1 VDKNYFN
8 VVQLNSDKYEMRID
22 NRAFE
27 ILIQEERSGK
37 LRAENAQQVKKPEE
51 SSDWNGPSNEKRF
64 SKFEQIPS
72 NLRSNPRQSNGSINN
87 PRNSDAGNFFN
98 DGDFDF
104 NSDNNNNNRNMRNLQ
119 NRPNTNEQ
127 SINSFSN
134 FSEFTNK
141 FSNSNV
147 NSNTSSVNTVP
158 RGSYTNNTNQR
169 SNTNPV
175 SHQNQ
180 GLLVDFNDIV
190 PEKRKVTDNKE
201 LLNQINFDIGGHVAN
216 NSSENNFDVF
226 NHNKNVL
233 SNISLPNVN
242 DDFGGIPN
250 TFSSSGNSF
259 GNPIS
264 NTNTNNFNNIQ
275 NTQNVQQAGN
285 FNNINMSNN
294 GFSGSQNVQ
303 NMGNVNVNFFDST
316 NNNNNLSNT
325 NPQNRYNNVNVGS
338 SNNFYS
344 PMSNN
349 KDFTVGESSSGQ
361 NTTNNF
367 SVETGVGN
375 NSSSG
380 NNENTND
387 FKVNKEEII

>member
-201 LLNQINFDIGGHVAN
+201 LLNQINFDFGGPVAN

-259 GNPIS
+259 GNPTS
-264 NTNTNNFNNIQ
+264 NANANNFNNIQ
-275 NTQNVQQAGN
+275 NTQNIQQAGN

-349 KDFTVGESSSGQ
+349 NDFTVGESSSGQ

>member
-1 VDKNYFN
+1 
-8 VVQLNSDKYEMRID
+8 MRID